1 MRMFEDMEIIV
12 PKETYKEALK
22 LVKQCSENPQSTC
35 CVVIA
40 GYKAKSKQYYDELRK
55 EWIHRGRIAFDPKDR
70 PWIVAWKH
78 GCGHLWKDNTDK
90 KEHF

>member
-12 PKETYKEALK
+12 QKETYKEARK
-22 LVKQCSENPQSTC
+22 LVKQLSENPASTC

-40 GYKAKSKQYYDELRK
+40 GYRAKSKQYYEELYR
-55 EWIHRGRIAFDPKDR
+55 ERICRGRWMFKKKDY

-78 GCGHLWKDNTDK
+78 GCGHLWVDNT
-90 KEHF
+90 